1 MAFPCARTWLIMT
14 IELKYLYAY
23 NKLIIQ
29 NDNMQ
34 SSKAKYLILSFGIF
48 LTMTSKNKHYLFFS
62 GDFSWEGGATP
73 PLYISFLDP

>member
-1 MAFPCARTWLIMT
+1 MT

-48 LTMTSKNKHYLFFS
+48 LKMTSKNKHYLFFS
-62 GDFSWEGGATP
+62 GDLSWEGGATP
-73 PLYISFLDP
+73 TPL

>member
-34 SSKAKYLILSFGIF
+34 SSKAKYLILSFGFSQKTSIIF
-48 LTMTSKNKHYLFFS
+48 FR
-62 GDFSWEGGATP
+62 GDLSWEGGATP
-73 PLYISFLDP
+73 TPL